1 MSAELL
7 ADLLVDLQGT
17 ATRLQAALTA
27 SPEALARA
35 YAPGK
40 WTARQVLLHIVDVE
54 SVFHD
59 RLKRGLADA
68 KPLYW
73 AIEPDRWTARLAYP
87 ERSLAITGQ
96 LFLAQRA
103 AVVELLGSIK
113 PEEWDRAGI
122 HSEYGRLTVRD
133 LAGRVVLHAA
143 HHLNQAEA
151 AIAGRTWTPGA

>member
-1 MSAELL
+1 MT
-7 ADLLVDLQGT
+7 ADLSTALLNDLQNT

-27 SPEALARA
+27 EPEALARS

-59 RLKRGLADA
+59 RIKRGLADA

-73 AIEPDRWTARLAYP
+73 ALDPDRWTARLTYP
-87 ERSLAITGQ
+87 QRSLVVAEH
-96 LFLAQRA
+96 LFIAQRA
-103 AVVELLGSIK
+103 ALVELLGSVSQQ
-113 PEEWDRAGI
+113 ELDRPGI

-133 LAGRVVLHAA
+133 LASRVALHAT
-143 HHLNQAEA
+143 HHLTQAEA
-151 AIAGRTWTPGA
+151 ALAGCTWIPGA